1 MENEIDNGGKADV
14 SGEPVVASN
23 FYSSFRTYAVPWVG
37 GNGVC
42 HGGNDFLPRFISLAT
57 KRTVRLFK
65 KLRKAIRPLYLWML
79 FSLLEIRWLGHAR
92 SRSFSQII
100 YSRTRYRIVQLRF
113 RSFTFR
119 SISSSN

>member
-65 KLRKAIRPLYLWML
+65 KLRKAIRHYIYGCCLVFWRYGGLAML
-79 FSLLEIRWLGHAR
+79 DRDR
-92 SRSFSQII
+92 SRRLFIPARDTVSCK
-100 YSRTRYRIVQLRF
+100 F
-113 RSFTFR
+113 RSFAFR
-119 SISSSN
+119 SISSRN

>member
-14 SGEPVVASN
+14 FGEPVGALN
-23 FYSSFRTYAVPWVG
+23 FFSRFRTYAVPWVG

-100 YSRTRYRIVQLRF
+100 YSRMRYRIVQVSRF
-113 RSFTFR
+113 CFSF
-119 SISSSN
+119 N

>member
-57 KRTVRLFK
+57 KRTRSSLQ
-65 KLRKAIRPLYLWML
+65 KA
-79 FSLLEIRWLGHAR
+79 
-92 SRSFSQII
+92 SQGYTATIFMD
-100 YSRTRYRIVQLRF
+100 VV
-113 RSFTFR
+113 
-119 SISSSN
+119 